1 MRYARLKPV
10 GINTFM
16 HVYNRTVGS
25 AGEFLFRNTEKEEF
39 VRRLMKLSQ
48 FYVIDV
54 ISYQCM
60 GNHFHALLHIPADPP
75 SNKEA
80 ARRYKQHYG
89 GKRTIDPNSA
99 ACGELAAKLRDV
111 SEYMKDLQQPFTRW
125 FNRTRPVRRRGHL
138 WADRFKNTILENGLA
153 VWDCW
158 KYIEMNPARARMVAN
173 PADYRFCSFGRW
185 CATGTHPF
193 QEAVTKLLLPVFR
206 GLLHVESMEEIRT
219 ELKKEFA
226 RIIAV
231 ESRESPEKI
240 DTAIAVAAEREAFST
255 RIDRRVRYWVD
266 GLVIG
271 SESFVRDTIATARIG
286 FKVRKRRLVRA
297 VSHTEAQS
305 KDSRP
310 VLYCFKQLRLLL
322 E

>member
-10 GINTFM
+10 GIKTFT

-25 AGEFLFRNTEKEEF
+25 AGEFVFGNLEKEEF
-39 VRRLMKLSQ
+39 VRRLMRLSR
-48 FYVIDV
+48 FYVIHI

-75 SNKEA
+75 SNDEA

-89 GKRTIDPNSA
+89 GKRTIDPESSA
-99 ACGELAAKLRDV
+99 CDELAARLRDV
-111 SEYMKDLQQPFTRW
+111 SAFMKDLQQPFSRW

-138 WADRFKNTILENGLA
+138 WAERFKNTILENGLA

-158 KYIEMNPARARMVAN
+158 KYIERNPVRAKMVAD
-173 PADYRFCSFGRW
+173 PAEYRFCSFGRW
-185 CATGTHPF
+185 CATGRHPF
-193 QEAVTKLLLPVFR
+193 QETVSTLLLPVFR
-206 GLLHVESMEEIRT
+206 GLLHTESMEELRT

-226 RIIAV
+226 RILGV
-231 ESRESPEKI
+231 ESRESPDKI
-240 DTAIAVAAEREAFST
+240 DSAIAVAAERETFST
-255 RIDRRVRYWVD
+255 RTDRRVRYWVD

-271 SESFVRDTIATARIG
+271 SEAFVRDTIATARIG
-286 FKVRKRRLVRA
+286 FKVKKRRLVRA
-297 VSHTEAQS
+297 VNHLGAQS

-310 VLYCFKQLRLLL
+310 ALYCFKQLRLLL